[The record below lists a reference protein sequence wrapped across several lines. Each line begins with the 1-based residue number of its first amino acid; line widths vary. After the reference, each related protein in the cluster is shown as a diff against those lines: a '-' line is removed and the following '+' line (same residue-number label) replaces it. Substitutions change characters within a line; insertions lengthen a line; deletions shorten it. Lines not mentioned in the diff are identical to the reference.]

1 VDCPAFYTR
10 NQPFS
15 RFVLTT
21 PDYTPTVVPEI
32 ATQVPAWLDGAED
45 HAPHRWRD
53 AIERAVSWL
62 RANPRAVQL
71 LLDLAA
77 ISFIILTFTTSALS
91 AEFLFHCVFVLL
103 VLHAFLFGL
112 RVTLLRIVLVSIP
125 LLLYADAKAFGLNEP
140 PLELTEWPLMF
151 VIAVLVAW
159 MADRRETT
167 SRRYAA
173 LFRRASERLLTV
185 QEDERRRIAG
195 ELHDGVGQVLT
206 ALTLTLDAAN
216 AEPRAEVATRR
227 VRLARRLADTALA
240 ETRDLAHRMRPARL
254 EERGLV
260 AAVRDLAD
268 QSGFPVRVVA
278 ERSTVDPHLLGPT
291 ATVEVYRIVQEA
303 LANAARHSGAARAQV
318 SITRQDGRLTV
329 VVADAGKG
337 FDPAEVPD
345 AGIGLAGMLERSRL
359 LGGQLSIESAPHAGT
374 RVTVSLPAV
383 PAGATR

>member
-1 VDCPAFYTR
+1 
-10 NQPFS
+10 
-15 RFVLTT
+15 LTT
-21 PDYTPTVVPEI
+21 PEYTPAALPDVAAQAPV
-32 ATQVPAWLDGAED
+32 WLDGADD

-53 AIERAVSWL
+53 AVERAVSRL
-62 RANPRAVQL
+62 RGNPRAVQL

-77 ISFIILTFTTSALS
+77 IGFILLTFTTTALS

-103 VLHAFLFGL
+103 VLQAFLFGL
-112 RVTLLRIVLVSIP
+112 RVTLVRIALVSVP
-125 LLLYADAKAFGLNEP
+125 LLLYADAKAFGLSEP

-216 AEPRAEVATRR
+216 AAPQAELATRR

-278 ERSTVDPHLLGPT
+278 DGSTVDPLLLGPT

-303 LANAARHSGAARAQV
+303 LANAARHSGAGRAQV

-359 LGGQLSIESAPHAGT
+359 LGGQLSIESAPNAGT

-383 PAGATR
+383 PTGATR

>member
-1 VDCPAFYTR
+1 MVRSVLPDLISASSLGSPTSLSSGASSETSPLPSSFSGSASALRSVLRITNSCSLSPLLVMLKVRLPALRFAELSLISHSFSVAVTGPADPPEQDTSKPPIAMSANPLRIVPVIHSSSPSEMPPGTSTRRRAAVASTRSIGAGCPAFYTR

-21 PDYTPTVVPEI
+21 PEYTPPALPEMP
-32 ATQVPAWLDGAED
+32 TQAPAWRDGADD

-53 AIERAVSWL
+53 AIERAVAWL
-62 RANPRAVQL
+62 RGNPRAVQL
-71 LLDLAA
+71 LLDVAA
-77 ISFIILTFTTSALS
+77 IGFILLAFVSTALS

-103 VLHAFLFGL
+103 TLHAFLFGL
-112 RVTLLRIVLVSIP
+112 RVTLLRIGLVSIP
-125 LLLYADAKAFGLNEP
+125 LLLYADAKAFGLHEP

-216 AEPRAEVATRR
+216 
-227 VRLARRLADTALA
+227 
-240 ETRDLAHRMRPARL
+240 
-254 EERGLV
+254 
-260 AAVRDLAD
+260 
-268 QSGFPVRVVA
+268 
-278 ERSTVDPHLLGPT
+278 
-291 ATVEVYRIVQEA
+291 
-303 LANAARHSGAARAQV
+303 
-318 SITRQDGRLTV
+318 
-329 VVADAGKG
+329 
-337 FDPAEVPD
+337 
-345 AGIGLAGMLERSRL
+345 
-359 LGGQLSIESAPHAGT
+359 
-374 RVTVSLPAV
+374 
-383 PAGATR
+383 

>member
-1 VDCPAFYTR
+1 
-10 NQPFS
+10 
-15 RFVLTT
+15 LTT
-21 PDYTPTVVPEI
+21 PEYTPPALPEI
-32 ATQVPAWLDGAED
+32 ATQAPVWLDGADD
-45 HAPHRWRD
+45 HVPHRWRD
-53 AIERAVSWL
+53 AVERAVSRL
-62 RANPRAVQL
+62 RGNHRAVQL

-77 ISFIILTFTTSALS
+77 IGFIILTFTTTALS

-103 VLHAFLFGL
+103 VLQAFLFGL
-112 RVTLLRIVLVSIP
+112 RVTLVRIALVSVP
-125 LLLYADAKAFGLNEP
+125 LLLYADAKAFGLSEP

-216 AEPRAEVATRR
+216 SAPRAEVATHR

-260 AAVRDLAD
+260 AAVRDLAA

-278 ERSTVDPHLLGPT
+278 EGSTVDPQLLGPT

-303 LANAARHSGAARAQV
+303 LANAARHSGAGRAQV

-359 LGGQLSIESAPHAGT
+359 LGGQLSIESAPNAGT
-374 RVTVSLPAV
+374 RVTVSLPGV
-383 PAGATR
+383 PSGATR